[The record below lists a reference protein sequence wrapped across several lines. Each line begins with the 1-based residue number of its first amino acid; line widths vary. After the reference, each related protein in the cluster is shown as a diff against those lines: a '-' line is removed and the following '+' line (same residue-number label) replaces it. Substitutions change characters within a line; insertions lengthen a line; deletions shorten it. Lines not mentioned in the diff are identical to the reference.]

1 MSVRPA
7 MKSVRFSEVLTGERQ
22 VTDAAAAN
30 RRRRP
35 WGRCNPT
42 TWVRRPDA
50 YEKIINSAGTEIG
63 CATYLG
69 VARGTLRGWLHVSKK
84 NRGWIPKDLAPKL
97 DEYLNSLGIL
107 HGRSPDDRSQDDGAL
122 AIAPPLVEL
131 IFGIAEPK
139 IRELANL
146 ALRRDNSQPQ
156 PEGAPI
162 PIDCHV
168 SVGAV
173 RIARDLRIGIGEF
186 SISVR
191 LGEKRRGICRAPTGK
206 RDVPGIRIHPRNTP
220 DNAVVFFS
228 PMEPANGPLSLNGL
242 DPAIPLCIVD
252 RARAGETVRI
262 ELEASLDHGFVCV
275 RKPSR
280 PGGVSAV
287 ESINRNRVISHLS
300 TRATLGEPD
309 KYGNV
314 ILVVQTLSL
323 KRAAPE

>member
-1 MSVRPA
+1 M
-7 MKSVRFSEVLTGERQ
+7 
-22 VTDAAAAN
+22 TDAAAAN

-139 IRELANL
+139 IRELA
-146 ALRRDNSQPQ
+146 
-156 PEGAPI
+156 
-162 PIDCHV
+162 
-168 SVGAV
+168 
-173 RIARDLRIGIGEF
+173 RDLRIGIGEF

-206 RDVPGIRIHPRNTP
+206 RDVPGIRIDPRNTP
-220 DNAVVFFS
+220 DNAVVSFS
-228 PMEPANGPLSLNGL
+228 PTEPANGPLSLNGL
-242 DPAIPLCIVD
+242 DPAIPLCIID